1 MTSTRDIPTPDVNEL
16 VARCRALVET
26 NGFETVIVAGSDTNG
41 ILRGKRIAAE
51 RFAADP
57 TAGVPLSDLVL
68 VLDVRGDVVV
78 RPKHFE
84 GWWPSGETT
93 GHADV
98 LLVPDLTTVRAL
110 PWADRTA
117 IVLGD
122 FHHVDG
128 SPVSASARVVLGRVL
143 ERASGLGL
151 SPRMAAELEFYLL
164 REAPHGSSTADEGYC
179 AVDLGDAD
187 LLLSTLNGQLRAL
200 GLETLVCTK
209 EGGPGQF
216 EITIRHDRLPAAA
229 DDATLLKYTIKNVAR
244 MHGARATFMSQPI
257 DNLFGSGCHI
267 HQSLLSEDT
276 GSNLFFDSSG
286 PGGLSDVAHSYL
298 AGQLATHADFTCI
311 WASTPNSYKRLEPY
325 VGASVTW
332 AFGNRAAAFRV
343 AAADAESCRI
353 ENRAPGGEAN
363 PYLAM
368 AASLAGGLH
377 GIESGLEAPEP
388 STGGFYEDPNT
399 EIVPMTL
406 SAAIERLEAS
416 EVAREYLGEDFV
428 RFYAGTRRWELKQE
442 RAHVTDWEVQRYG
455 GAL

>member
-1 MTSTRDIPTPDVNEL
+1 MTSTRDLPAPDLNEL
-16 VARCRALVET
+16 VERCRALVET
-26 NGFETVIVAGSDTNG
+26 KSVETVIVAGSDASG
-41 ILRGKRIAAE
+41 ILRGKRIDAV

-78 RPKHFE
+78 RPKRFE

-98 LLVPDLTTVRAL
+98 LVVPDLTTVRVL
-110 PWADRTA
+110 PWADGTA

-128 SPVSASARVVLGRVL
+128 SPVSATARVVLGRVL
-143 ERASGLGL
+143 DRATGLGL

-164 REAPHGSSTADEGYC
+164 RDEPRGAADEGYC
-179 AVDLGDAD
+179 SVDLGDAD
-187 LLLSTLNGQLRAL
+187 HLLSTLNRQLRAL

-209 EGGPGQF
+209 EGGPGQY

-229 DDATLLKYTIKNVAR
+229 DEATLLKYAIKNVAR
-244 MHGARATFMSQPI
+244 SQGARATFMSQPI

-267 HQSLLSEDT
+267 HQSLVSEDT
-276 GSNLFFDSSG
+276 GRNLFFDSGG
-286 PGGLSDVAHSYL
+286 PGGLSEVAHSYL

-311 WASTPNSYKRLEPY
+311 WASTPNSYKRLQPY
-325 VGASVTW
+325 VGASITW
-332 AFGNRAAAFRV
+332 AFGNRAAALRV

-353 ENRAPGGEAN
+353 ENRAPGAEAN

-388 STGGFYEDPNT
+388 STGGFYEDPDT

-406 SAAIERLEAS
+406 SAAIERFEAS

-442 RAHVTDWEVQRYG
+442 RAHVTDWEVGRYAD
-455 GAL
+455 AL